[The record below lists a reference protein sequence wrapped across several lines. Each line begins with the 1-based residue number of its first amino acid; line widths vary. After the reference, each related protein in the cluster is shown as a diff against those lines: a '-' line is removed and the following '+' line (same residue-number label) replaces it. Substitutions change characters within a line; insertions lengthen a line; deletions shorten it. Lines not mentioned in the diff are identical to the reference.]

1 MTQILTVTDL
11 SKRFD
16 GKEALKGLT
25 FTLAAGE
32 VLSLLGPNGAG
43 KTTLLKLLCGLLKPT
58 SGRITILNRDLNV
71 DPVWAK
77 RHLSFIPDHPD
88 LYERL
93 SGWEYLA
100 FVASAHSLD
109 RTAWHQ
115 EAARLLEYFSLDG
128 EASALIGTYSHGMR
142 QRLCFTAAL
151 LPRPH
156 LLLIDEP
163 WVGLDPRHLRKAVSA
178 LHDAAQT
185 GAAVLLSTHSLSLA
199 EEIGGR
205 IIILD
210 RGVIRWD
217 GPKEHLLGEK
227 QRLEDVFL
235 SLTEDGDHN
244 ARQPN
249 SSANGS
255 RSSSQ

>member
-1 MTQILTVTDL
+1 MEPILTVENLT
-11 SKRFD
+11 KRFN
-16 GKEALKGLT
+16 GKEALKGIG

-58 SGRITILNRDLNV
+58 AGTIRILGRDVAGN
-71 DPVWAK
+71 PVETK

-93 SGWEYLA
+93 TGWEYLA
-100 FVASAHSLD
+100 FVASTHELA
-109 RTAWHQ
+109 RTSWHP
-115 EAARLLEYFSLDG
+115 EAERLLAYFSLDG
-128 EASALIGTYSHGMR
+128 EAAALIGTYSHGMR

-151 LPRPH
+151 LTAPR

-163 WVGLDPRHLRKAVSA
+163 WVGLDPRHLRKAI
-178 LHDAAQT
+178 AAIAEAARN

-205 IIILD
+205 ITILD
-210 RGVIRWD
+210 RGTIRWD
-217 GPKEHLLGEK
+217 GPKERLVGQK

-235 SLTEDGDHN
+235 NLTE
-244 ARQPN
+244 
-249 SSANGS
+249 ANGA
-255 RSSSQ
+255 